1 MLCCVSTKLAMSEH
15 YSCINECLHTHQHAY
30 TAAMLMCIYRITD
43 VIEDTIGDANCGRY
57 SITGYVL
64 GTSDGSKPNITVSVA
79 GLYDVTNELNSCS
92 SQAAY

>member
-1 MLCCVSTKLAMSEH
+1 MCI
-15 YSCINECLHTHQHAY
+15 YSITDVTD
-30 TAAMLMCIYRITD
+30 TAAMLVCIYRITD
-43 VIEDTIGDANCGRY
+43 VIEDTSGDANCGRY

>member
-1 MLCCVSTKLAMSEH
+1 
-15 YSCINECLHTHQHAY
+15 
-30 TAAMLMCIYRITD
+30 MLMCIYRISD
-43 VIEDTIGDANCGRY
+43 VIEDTSGEANCGRY